1 MEIPKYTVQ
10 KQCLP
15 AFCLSMTV
23 VACAQVKKAAPL
35 KAVPLTARVDVQSDS
50 AKVKQ
55 IIGDEWVG
63 VGIKKPEAIQ
73 LDYSRLFNNKP
84 SYKFHLGADDN
95 TLAGYSEGETK
106 GRAELSYAYAT
117 HADFQKHPK
126 KYFDDAQKMKT
137 VYHHGKGI
145 IPQGASSSFTFS
157 FYLPSSF
164 PKEGKTIF
172 AQWHGMPD
180 RTLTLS
186 PDGVVKKLTNDEFL
200 ALYDKMVFKK
210 DQGYDIISKKVENG
224 KTVVKADKKPN
235 GWFVEQGGYPPLAF
249 GFSDGYFYI
258 KSNSDRKYLT
268 DKSDRT
274 NASTTKGKVMQ
285 PERSDFKESTI
296 NYRMP
301 FEDFPKD
308 CWITFNIDIDWTT
321 YGGEKET
328 IVKPGRLDV
337 TMAYLNK
344 GKKVNEH
351 IVNNE
356 KLLIGRNDEDGYYF
370 KFGIYRVGG
379 STVPV
384 EYNLTNFSQKIN

>member
-1 MEIPKYTVQ
+1 MEIIKISLLSAFYVSLALISHAQNKKLIP
-10 KQCLP
+10 LP
-15 AFCLSMTV
+15 
-23 VACAQVKKAAPL
+23 
-35 KAVPLTARVDVQSDS
+35 ARVDVQGDS
-50 AKVKQ
+50 AKKSQ
-55 IIGDEWVG
+55 IIGNEWVG

-73 LDYSRLFNNKP
+73 LDYTNLFNGKP
-84 SYKFHLGADDN
+84 SYKFYLGADDN

-117 HADFQKHPK
+117 HADFQKYPS
-126 KYFDDAQKMKT
+126 KYFEDAQKMKT

-145 IPQGASSSFTFS
+145 IPQGASSTFTFS

-180 RTLTLS
+180 RTLTSS
-186 PDGVVKKLTNDEFL
+186 PDGKIKKLTTEEFL

-210 DQGYDIISKKVENG
+210 DQGYDIIGKTEQKG
-224 KTVVKADKKPN
+224 KTVIKTDKKPN

-258 KSNSDRKYLT
+258 KANSDRKYLT

-274 NASTTKGKVMQ
+274 NASITRGKNMST
-285 PERSDFKESTI
+285 EKSEFKESTI
-296 NYRMP
+296 AYKMP

-308 CWITFNIDIDWTT
+308 TWITFNIAIDWTQ

-328 IVKPGRLDV
+328 IVKPGKLDV
-337 TMAYLNK
+337 KMSYLK
-344 GKKVNEH
+344 DKKQLTNH

-356 KLLIGRNDEDGYYF
+356 KIMIGRNDEDGYYF

-384 EYNLTNFSQKIN
+384 EYNLSNYSQKVN